1 MSKGNIRLY
10 DTEAEYLLEKDSFEL
25 PNVSFVEDGKIV
37 FYNLAPWSIMAGRD
51 ILPVSLDNDGI
62 INFNT
67 TTPMLPNTIYVSDSP
82 ASGISISEIIQPSG
96 DFSEYTLH
104 FITSD
109 TISPITFPE
118 YILWANSNI
127 PELETNTSYELSIIA
142 TKFDDSYQFKAILVP
157 FRTVE

>member
-1 MSKGNIRLY
+1 MTKGNIRLY
-10 DTEAEYLLEKDSFEL
+10 DTEAEYLLEKDSFES
-25 PNVSFVEDGKIV
+25 PNVSFVEDGKIL
-37 FYNLAPWSIMAGRD
+37 FYDLAPSWSTNGN
-51 ILPVSLDNDGI
+51 ILPVSLDDDGI

-67 TTPMLPNTIYVSDSP
+67 TTPMLPNTTYVSDSP
-82 ASGISISEIIQPSG
+82 ANGISISKITQPKEI
-96 DFSEYTLH
+96 FSEYTLH

-142 TKFDDSYQFKAILVP
+142 TKFGDSYQFKAILVP